1 MKSELQRRGANM
13 QSIKSDALKPP
24 SSAWDVVKRA
34 GGTGV
39 YYGIDSSQYESSC
52 AGAATYCSSFIGFTE
67 GK

>member
-1 MKSELQRRGANM
+1 M
-13 QSIKSDALKPP
+13 QSIKGDALKPP